1 VERRVSI
8 GVVGAG
14 LVAQAVHLPLLQR
27 LDGHFRVVSLAEPEP
42 AVRHAVGSRHGVGR
56 LYPDHRALLEA
67 GGVEAVLV
75 CSPNVT
81 HAQVAIDALEAGA
94 HVLVEKPLCLTA
106 EEGGWIVEAR
116 DRAGLVV
123 QVGYMKRF
131 DPAVEALLDDLPAD
145 WTPAHIATATYDP
158 GLREPF
164 GLPPGPT
171 TQSPRDAFLGAL
183 IHDVNLVHA
192 VLARC
197 GAAVERVLDAAGDEG
212 RATAT
217 IALSNHA
224 RWTAAWLSLPA
235 AGTFREH
242 LALYADDG
250 VRELEFP
257 APYVLHQPTVYR
269 RTANCVTTART
280 SWAEAYERQLRHF
293 HAVVTAGD
301 ECRTPAEDGL
311 ADVRLLEALA

>member
-1 VERRVSI
+1 M
-8 GVVGAG
+8 VGAG

-67 GGVEAVLV
+67 GGVDAVLV
-75 CSPNVT
+75 CSPNAT

-94 HVLVEKPLCLTA
+94 HVLVEKPLCLTV
-106 EEGGWIVEAR
+106 EEGAWIVEAR

-192 VLARC
+192 ALERC
-197 GAAVERVLDAAGDEG
+197 GVAVERVVDACGDAG

-217 IALSNHA
+217 IALAGGA

-235 AGTFREH
+235 AGTFSEH
-242 LALYADDG
+242 LALYSADG

-269 RTANCVTTART
+269 RTANCVTTVRT